1 MRASDDNRRDS
12 TIRRDNYVLRIYRDV
27 LIELGEFSGLVAKG
41 YIRKDKRKN
50 RLLYKDYSFYNQ
62 SCSQAIVIGRTKNE
76 NPVLILW

>member
-41 YIRKDKRKN
+41 YIYEKIKE
-50 RLLYKDYSFYNQ
+50 
-62 SCSQAIVIGRTKNE
+62 RTGFCTKTIAFIINHVHK
-76 NPVLILW
+76 P